1 MFIGFFIVFYCISSK
16 VCQGLTW
23 WFLGVYKVQ
32 GQTQEKFVATAVQV
46 EMQRRHFYTTRHAAK
61 ATNATVVYRA
71 KHGIV
76 DTNMG

>member
-1 MFIGFFIVFYCISSK
+1 
-16 VCQGLTW
+16 
-23 WFLGVYKVQ
+23 LGVYKVQ